1 LKSKILEQQQVYLP
15 QIPLDS
21 LDVLS
26 INYSGQTVLVIKMQF
41 TVKQQTA
48 NSVIAIDTSQ
58 TNKILDF
65 EVSWQ

>member
-1 LKSKILEQQQVYLP
+1 MKSKILEQQQVYLP